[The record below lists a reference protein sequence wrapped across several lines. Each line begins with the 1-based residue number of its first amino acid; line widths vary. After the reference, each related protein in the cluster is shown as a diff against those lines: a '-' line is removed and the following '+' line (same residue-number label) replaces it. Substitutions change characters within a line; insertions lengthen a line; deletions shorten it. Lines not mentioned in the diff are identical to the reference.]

1 MNKFLEYFNLDK
13 LKQVFI
19 DITAIHTSIIEKK
32 NILDEKLN
40 FLKTIYNELI
50 KQNTKQMFVF
60 CLDSFYFQYKML
72 NTEMQHICYFISII
86 NNRMYGDYYK
96 LYHIMLKQIKEK
108 GIEIVDL
115 KDNLKNY
122 PQYKDLDTT
131 HDYVVENTTKVHSE
145 IVDVLTKMLDYYL
158 EQEAKI
164 AKYNETTKV
173 GISISNFISTLEYE
187 KSILREHMTLYYN
200 YMDFFHTSQY
210 DHLTSISKK
219 INEFYIKIKDDIIK
233 NQKNMPMESD
243 TESVV
248 SLSPSMHSL
257 EQKNVMFEDYP
268 KTPQNSDA
276 SGSNTSEYNSDS
288 DCSKSK
294 EESYSKADQ
303 IDVTIP
309 VPAVETKHEDSEYEA
324 DNESLSTLSTA
335 SKQVS
340 YVINVIIDGMD
351 GPKNEHPT
359 VNIVDFVEKECVEG
373 EGGEGGATQN
383 TETADHE
390 NDGDDDPDDHE
401 NVVLGKCVQIKSET
415 TIL

>member
-1 MNKFLEYFNLDK
+1 MNRFLEYFNLDK
-13 LKQVFI
+13 LKQVFLE
-19 DITAIHTSIIEKK
+19 ITAIHTSILEKK

-108 GIEIVDL
+108 GIEVSDL
-115 KDNLKNY
+115 RDNIKNY

-131 HDYVVENTTKVHSE
+131 HDYVVENTAKIHAE
-145 IVDVLTKMLDYYL
+145 IIDVLTKMLDYYL
-158 EQEAKI
+158 EQDAKI

-233 NQKNMPMESD
+233 NQKSMPMESD

-248 SLSPSMHSL
+248 SLSPSMQDL
-257 EQKNVMFEDYP
+257 EQTSSMFADYP
-268 KTPQNSDA
+268 KTPQNSDV
-276 SGSNTSEYNSDS
+276 SGSSSSSSSGEYQSD
-288 DCSKSK
+288 
-294 EESYSKADQ
+294 EECIKIHLPA
-303 IDVTIP
+303 P
-309 VPAVETKHEDSEYEA
+309 VAETEINRGDNDYEA
-324 DNESLSTLSTA
+324 DSETLSTLSTA

-340 YVINVIIDGMD
+340 YVINVIIDGLD
-351 GPKNEHPT
+351 EAKNESPNVH
-359 VNIVDFVEKECVEG
+359 IVDFVEKEIIE
-373 EGGEGGATQN
+373 EDGG
-383 TETADHE
+383 
-390 NDGDDDPDDHE
+390 DGDGDGGVPASQNIETDGQDIDDPDDHE
-401 NVVLGKCVQIKSET
+401 DVILGKCVEIKRET
-415 TIL
+415 ISL